1 MSSQTFSAAPSRA
14 ARLRAEW
21 FANPKVELLSGLVV
35 ALALI
40 PEAISFSIIAGV
52 DPKVGLYA
60 SFSIAIIIS
69 FAGGRSGMISAA
81 TGAMALVLVPLV
93 ERPEGMTVLLTQ
105 RTAHLNSHAGQVS
118 FPGGKTE
125 PYDEH
130 AEDTALR
137 ETEEEIG
144 LPREHVELI
153 GRLGTRTT
161 GSGFRVTPVVG
172 LIRPPDDFRPDPGEV
187 ETIFEVPLPFVLD
200 PENHK
205 TETRLI
211 EGLERQFYVM
221 PYENFYI
228 WGLTARLLVALRNTL
243 GTP

>member
-1 MSSQTFSAAPSRA
+1 VVNFLKSDIPAVTESHPLNGNDPVGIRDHIVGAFHGPGIDPPSLDDGDEAYGWVSQDKDVKPSRITPA
-14 ARLRAEW
+14 A
-21 FANPKVELLSGLVV
+21 
-35 ALALI
+35 
-40 PEAISFSIIAGV
+40 
-52 DPKVGLYA
+52 
-60 SFSIAIIIS
+60 
-69 FAGGRSGMISAA
+69 
-81 TGAMALVLVPLV
+81 VLVPLV
-93 ERPEGMTVLLTQ
+93 ERPEGVTVLLTQ

-125 PYDEH
+125 SYDEN

-161 GSGFRVTPVVG
+161 GSGFHVTPVVG
-172 LIRPPDDFRPDPGEV
+172 LIRPPVEFRPDPGEV

-200 PENHK
+200 PANHK
-205 TETRLI
+205 IEIRII

-221 PYENFYI
+221 PYDNFYI

-243 GTP
+243 RTP

>member
-1 MSSQTFSAAPSRA
+1 MPDDHILNGNDAAGMRRHIVGAFDGPGIEPPSLDDGDEAYGWVSQDKDVKPTRITSAA
-14 ARLRAEW
+14 
-21 FANPKVELLSGLVV
+21 
-35 ALALI
+35 
-40 PEAISFSIIAGV
+40 
-52 DPKVGLYA
+52 
-60 SFSIAIIIS
+60 
-69 FAGGRSGMISAA
+69 
-81 TGAMALVLVPLV
+81 VLVPLV

-161 GSGFRVTPVVG
+161 GSGFRVPPVVG
-172 LIRPPDDFRPDPGEV
+172 LIRPPDVFRPDPGEV
-187 ETIFEVPLPFVLD
+187 ETIFEVPLPFVLNPD
-200 PENHK
+200 NHR

-211 EGLERQFYVM
+211 KGLEREFYVM

-228 WGLTARLLVALRNTL
+228 WGLTARLLVALKNTL